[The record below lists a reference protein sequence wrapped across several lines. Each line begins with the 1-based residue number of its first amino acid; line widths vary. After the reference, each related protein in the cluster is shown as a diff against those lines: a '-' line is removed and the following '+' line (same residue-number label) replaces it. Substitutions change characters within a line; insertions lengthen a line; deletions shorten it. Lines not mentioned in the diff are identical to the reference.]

1 MKILKLLN
9 NLFFLTFFLLILN
22 FNHFS
27 FSNEPEDIWKIDP
40 EAKEINKLEDSE
52 AINEE
57 SISLINI
64 QNNNQQDS
72 IVFEEDNL
80 EKDNIALVGFYDPE
94 ENGLTIDM
102 WSNTDGNEIKS
113 IFSRLNKI
121 NLSPDAN
128 EILEIAILTN
138 SYFPKKNIS
147 IEEFVKFKNDF
158 LIEKN
163 NLKLIKEYLLKNRKA
178 PSNEILIKYYVDHYL
193 TNADLENSC
202 SIFDDIKNFND
213 DYLSKFKIY
222 CLINEDKKD
231 EAQLLYDL
239 IIENGFKDSFFD
251 KKFNFLMGYDEK
263 NPVEISEKNILNFH
277 LSHRTNLEF
286 NYEPNEKTKKEI
298 WKYLSSS
305 NLLEDIALID
315 LENSEKIKIIE
326 SATHENNYSEEELF
340 ELYKRFQFN
349 FNQLLNVKDTYK
361 LMPSF
366 EGRAL
371 LYQKLLLTIDT
382 NEKLNLASMLKKSF
396 EEDNIENAFVSELL
410 NILSNIDVENVP
422 SNFSKFYSQY
432 SNNKNLQK
440 KNIKFNNKIV
450 HQSKLLNYF
459 LDKLSIEKTEKD
471 ANDLL
476 KKIKRDKKYF
486 FSTKDII
493 MVETLKSDGIK
504 ISSKYENLYDAK
516 PQIPPDIQ
524 ALINNDEKGMVLLRI
539 SEIIGADKLEDL
551 GPDDIYFIVS
561 VLNQLNIDKPRNNIL
576 LKVLPLKV

>member
-64 QNNNQQDS
+64 PNNNQQDS

-158 LIEKN
+158 LIEKK

-222 CLINEDKKD
+222 CLINEDKRD

-251 KKFNFLMGYDEK
+251 KQFNFLMGYNEK

-277 LSHRTNLEF
+277 LSHRTNLKF
-286 NYEPNEKTKKEI
+286 KYEPNENTKKEI

-349 FNQLLNVKDTYK
+349 FNQLLNVKDNYK

-382 NEKLNLASMLKKSF
+382 NEKLKLASMLKKSF
-396 EEDNIENAFVSELL
+396 EEDNIENAFVSELI
-410 NILSNIDVENVP
+410 NILSDIDVENVP

-504 ISSKYENLYDAK
+504 ISNKYENLYDAK

>member
-64 QNNNQQDS
+64 PNNNQQDS

-121 NLSPDAN
+121 NLSSDAN

-158 LIEKN
+158 LIEKK

-251 KKFNFLMGYDEK
+251 KQFNFLMGYDEK

-286 NYEPNEKTKKEI
+286 KYEPNENTKKEI

-326 SATHENNYSEEELF
+326 TATHENNYSEEELF

-410 NILSNIDVENVP
+410 NILSDIDVENVP

-504 ISSKYENLYDAK
+504 ISNKYENLYDAK

>member
-64 QNNNQQDS
+64 PNNNQQDS

-251 KKFNFLMGYDEK
+251 KQFNFLMGYDEK

-286 NYEPNEKTKKEI
+286 KYEPNENTKKEI

-326 SATHENNYSEEELF
+326 TATHENNYSEEELF

-410 NILSNIDVENVP
+410 NILSDIDVENVP

>member
-158 LIEKN
+158 LIEKK

-251 KKFNFLMGYDEK
+251 KQFNFLMGYDEK

-371 LYQKLLLTIDT
+371 LYQKLLLTIDI

-410 NILSNIDVENVP
+410 NILSDIDVENVP

-504 ISSKYENLYDAK
+504 ISNKYENLYDAK

-551 GPDDIYFIVS
+551 GSDDIYFIVS

>member
-52 AINEE
+52 AINEG

-222 CLINEDKKD
+222 CLINEDKRD

-251 KKFNFLMGYDEK
+251 KQFNFLMGYDEK

-371 LYQKLLLTIDT
+371 LYQKLLLTIDI

-410 NILSNIDVENVP
+410 NILSDIDVENVP

-504 ISSKYENLYDAK
+504 ISNKYENLYDAK

-551 GPDDIYFIVS
+551 GSDDIYFIVS

>member
-64 QNNNQQDS
+64 PNNNQQDS

-251 KKFNFLMGYDEK
+251 KQFNFLMGYNEK

-277 LSHRTNLEF
+277 LSHRTNLKF
-286 NYEPNEKTKKEI
+286 KYEPNENTKKEI

-504 ISSKYENLYDAK
+504 ISNKYENLYDAK

>member
-40 EAKEINKLEDSE
+40 KAKEINKLEDSE
-52 AINEE
+52 AINEG

-121 NLSPDAN
+121 NLSSDAN

-251 KKFNFLMGYDEK
+251 KQFNFLMGYDEK
-263 NPVEISEKNILNFH
+263 NPLEISEKNILNFH

-286 NYEPNEKTKKEI
+286 KYEPNENTKKEI

-326 SATHENNYSEEELF
+326 TATHENNYSEEELF

-410 NILSNIDVENVP
+410 NILSDIDVENVP

-504 ISSKYENLYDAK
+504 ISNKYENLYDAK

>member
-40 EAKEINKLEDSE
+40 KAKEINKLEDSE
-52 AINEE
+52 AINEG

-121 NLSPDAN
+121 NLSSDAN

-251 KKFNFLMGYDEK
+251 KQFNFLMGYDEK

-286 NYEPNEKTKKEI
+286 KYEPNENTKKEI

-326 SATHENNYSEEELF
+326 TATHENNYSEEELF

-410 NILSNIDVENVP
+410 NILSDIDVENVP

-504 ISSKYENLYDAK
+504 ISNKYENLYDAK

>member
-64 QNNNQQDS
+64 PNNNQQDS

-251 KKFNFLMGYDEK
+251 KQFNFLMGYNEK

-286 NYEPNEKTKKEI
+286 KYEPNENTKKEI

-326 SATHENNYSEEELF
+326 TATHENNYSEEELF

-410 NILSNIDVENVP
+410 NILSDIDVENVP

>member
-64 QNNNQQDS
+64 PNNNQQDS

-158 LIEKN
+158 LIEKK

-222 CLINEDKKD
+222 CLINEDKRD

-251 KKFNFLMGYDEK
+251 KQFNFLMGYNEK

-277 LSHRTNLEF
+277 LSHRTNLKF
-286 NYEPNEKTKKEI
+286 KYEPNENTKKEI

-349 FNQLLNVKDTYK
+349 FNQLLNVKDNYK

-382 NEKLNLASMLKKSF
+382 NEKLKLASMLKKSF
-396 EEDNIENAFVSELL
+396 EEDNIENAFVSELI
-410 NILSNIDVENVP
+410 NILSDIDVENVP